1 VSQIEIAGS
10 LRRRKET
17 VKDVDLLAAGS
28 DPDRIM
34 ARFVEAPGVE
44 TVTSRGDTK
53 SSVVL
58 ASGIAADLRVVS
70 GAQFP
75 YALAHF
81 TGSKDHNVVMRQRAK
96 DRKMKLNEYGL
107 FHGEDRLVRCED
119 EEAVFAALD
128 LPYIPPE
135 LREDRGEFDV
145 ESLPELVQREDL
157 LGVMHCHST
166 YSDGRNSIEEMAG
179 GAKARGYRYIGF
191 ADHSQ
196 SAAYA
201 GGLKPSDVERQH
213 DEMDRVMEKV
223 AGIRI
228 LKGIE
233 SDILGDGS
241 LDYDEKVLERF
252 DFVIA
257 SVHSKL
263 SMTEKDAT
271 QRLLTAIRNPYTI
284 ILGHPTG
291 RLLLS
296 REGYPLDFD
305 AIFDACAK
313 HRVGIEINANP
324 HRLDLDWRYLRTARE
339 RGVRLCIGPD
349 AHSVEGL
356 DDVDYGLG
364 IARKGWLQKDDL
376 LNCMDAEELLA
387 WRRTK

>member
-1 VSQIEIAGS
+1 MQRELPNMIAAFRASRPQAIRPDGLEGQLAS
-10 LRRRKET
+10 EGGQTACHNRATDGARVVGGGDQNDSVCWGNRRRRLRRPSGQRPAMEENRMT
-17 VKDVDLLAAGS
+17 GAFCQRLVVALLAAS
-28 DPDRIM
+28 WALPLYAYDPLNR
-34 ARFVEAPGVE
+34 AEY
-44 TVTSRGDTK
+44 
-53 SSVVL
+53 L
-58 ASGIAADLRVVS
+58 AKI
-70 GAQFP
+70 
-75 YALAHF
+75 
-81 TGSKDHNVVMRQRAK
+81 K
-96 DRKMKLNEYGL
+96 E
-107 FHGEDRLVRCED
+107 
-119 EEAVFAALD
+119 
-128 LPYIPPE
+128 
-135 LREDRGEFDV
+135 
-145 ESLPELVQREDL
+145 
-157 LGVMHCHST
+157 
-166 YSDGRNSIEEMAG
+166 
-179 GAKARGYRYIGF
+179 AKAYYE
-191 ADHSQ
+191 D
-196 SAAYA
+196 
-201 GGLKPSDVERQH
+201 KC
-213 DEMDRVMEKV
+213 EKV

-271 QRLLTAIRNPYTI
+271 QRLLTAIRNPYTT